1 MGKFEEDL
9 SLLLDKLCAG
19 LKEAEGQK
27 LRSLG
32 DKLAKMHGEGLV
44 KINHSVMELVLAKH
58 LTAAGYEVD
67 VERVLDGLS
76 CDVYATKRFGTLI
89 VEVETG
95 FVPPEHALDLL
106 AYLRARITSK
116 ITRYSNRADKFA
128 LAAPPHY
135 VMWIHGALLKPPKD
149 RTVEEVAEVKAL
161 CDEYYSSPPVGLDEI
176 RNARLHTIYILD
188 VDKASVKETDPLD
201 YLEKTTKMS
210 Y

>member
-9 SLLLDKLCAG
+9 TLLLDKLYTG
-19 LKEAEGQK
+19 LKEEEGQK

-58 LTAAGYEVD
+58 LIFGGYEVD

-76 CDVYATKRFGTLI
+76 CDVYATKGFGTLI

-135 VMWIHGALLKPPKD
+135 VMWIHPGLLKPP
-149 RTVEEVAEVKAL
+149 RNRRVEEIQDIKRL
-161 CDEYYSSPPVGLDEI
+161 CDQYYTSPPVGLDEI

-188 VDKASVKETDPLD
+188 VDEASVKETDPQD
-201 YLEKTTKMS
+201 YLEKTAKMS